1 MSRPDGARAAHAG
14 ENVDA
19 ADTVDAVDVDVL
31 VVGAGVTGL
40 GFVSF
45 LREARTDVS
54 VVVVDAGAAPGGY
67 CQTVR
72 NSGFVWDYS
81 GHFFHFRHPEIE
93 ARLVDRIGRD
103 RVRTVQ
109 KRARVVDAFGVE
121 VSFPY
126 QRALFELPAPVQERA
141 LVELWQ
147 RAQTRPAAASSFKAM
162 LRAQAGPT
170 VSTRFLEPYNEKLYA
185 CDLDTLDPHAMGR
198 FFPHTHFDDVMAAAA
213 RRVAAADGAGA
224 NANANVDDGTY
235 NARFTYPHDGAVAYV
250 NALLPDVPP
259 GALRLRR
266 RLVEV
271 DRAARV
277 AVVVGVDGAVERY
290 RYRRLVSSAPL
301 PQLLQACGVDVDA
314 AVFRHNRVLVF
325 NLGFDAKGRADA
337 HWVYFAA
344 PELPFYRVGFYDN
357 ILGTKRM
364 SLYVE
369 VGLSAAG
376 DVDVEALRL
385 AVLQGLKQAG
395 IVTTQNLV
403 AEHHIV
409 MDPAYVHL
417 TTAGLAATAQWR
429 AALAAD
435 GVHSV
440 GRYGAWTYCSIE
452 DNLVE
457 ARATAGLVVAALADP
472 TRAAGGAP

>member
-1 MSRPDGARAAHAG
+1 MSRPDRARAARDG
-14 ENVDA
+14 TDVDA
-19 ADTVDAVDVDVL
+19 ADAVDVDDAVDVL

-45 LREARTDVS
+45 LREAQRDVR
-54 VVVVDAGAAPGGY
+54 VVVVEAGAAPGGY

-72 NSGFVWDYS
+72 KDGFVWDYS

-103 RVRTVQ
+103 RVRTVN

-126 QRALFELPAPVQERA
+126 QRALFELPGPVQKRA

-147 RAQTRPAAASSFKAM
+147 RAQSTSTTAPAAQSFKAM

-185 CDLDTLDPHAMGR
+185 CDLDTLDADAMGR
-198 FFPHTHFDDVMAAAA
+198 FFPHTRFDDVMAAAA
-213 RRVAAADGAGA
+213 RSVAAEAGA
-224 NANANVDDGTY
+224 DVDDGTY

-250 NALLPDVPP
+250 EALLSDVPP
-259 GALRLRR
+259 GALRLSS
-266 RLVEV
+266 RLVQV

-277 AVVVGVDGAVERY
+277 AVVQRGDGGVQRLRY
-290 RYRRLVSSAPL
+290 RQLVSSAPL
-301 PQLLQACGVDVDA
+301 PQLLRACGVDVDA
-314 AVFRHNRVLVF
+314 DVFRHNRVLVF
-325 NLGFDAKGRADA
+325 NLGFDTKGRGDA
-337 HWVYFAA
+337 HWIYFAS
-344 PELPFYRVGFYDN
+344 PQLPFYRVGFYDN
-357 ILGTKRM
+357 ILQTDRM

-369 VGLSAAG
+369 IGLPAEG
-376 DVDVEALRL
+376 PVDVDALRA
-385 AVLQGLKQAG
+385 AVLEGLKMAG

-417 TTAGLAATAQWR
+417 TTAGLSATARAR

-435 GVHSV
+435 GIHSV

-457 ARATAGLVVAALADP
+457 ARATAARVHAALSGSHA
-472 TRAAGGAP
+472 